1 MSENNFDWE
10 TYINNYEDLQNA
22 GINTQELAL
31 QHWNNHGKNEGR
43 TDKNIFLNIDVFI
56 VSGGKCGSSTLNN
69 TMNKNNFIS
78 IHSHG
83 SEYFYIT
90 YNKNI
95 FNLID
100 NCSKEKTVYII
111 DSYRTPIE
119 RKISSFFHNIKLHC
133 PKYTNIKIDELINL
147 FNDKFLYELEEYH
160 SINEILKYYNI
171 PVFDKFDFDNKYN
184 IIEKDNIIFIKIR
197 FNDINDWNK
206 ILSNIFN
213 KDIIIY
219 PDNLT
224 ENKDIYTLYNKFK
237 SLYKVPKTYVDH
249 IKNNDKEFMIYN
261 SDIEKHKYIE
271 YWSENSY

>member
-1 MSENNFDWE
+1 M
-10 TYINNYEDLQNA
+10 
-22 GINTQELAL
+22 
-31 QHWNNHGKNEGR
+31 NEY
-43 TDKNIFLNIDVFI
+43 DIFVMC
-56 VSGGKCGSSTLNN
+56 GGKCGGSTLAY
-69 TMNKNNFIS
+69 TFHRNNFKTT
-78 IHSHG
+78 HVHG
-83 SEYFYIT
+83 L
-90 YNKNI
+90 KNTGAFQSDI
-95 FNLID
+95 DLELGLFNIID
-100 NCSKEKTVYII
+100 NSSKNKKIYII